1 MPAVQR
7 DQRSAGA
14 ADRDGQHPEGDRLLA
29 DRRRAG
35 AEGHRQRL
43 VALCDAYDAAVLL
56 RDGDDLRFNAH
67 HGPIPI
73 GLEKWPINRRWTA
86 GRAFVDQKPVH
97 IENLQDETNAEF
109 SDGREL
115 SLRMGHRSILS
126 VPLLREKES
135 IGAIVLR
142 RNEVHPFTD
151 KQISM
156 LQTFADQAVIAIGN
170 VRLFEEVQ
178 AKTNDLS
185 EALRQQT
192 ATSEVLSVISSSAGD
207 LAPVL
212 RPCLARPCSFVARTS
227 APSTRS
233 TESSFIPPPPVGS
246 LPSMTSTAAAMR

>member
-1 MPAVQR
+1 MIASSPTDVEPALKAIVE
-7 DQRSAGA
+7 SAC
-14 ADRDGQHPEGDRLLA
+14 
-29 DRRRAG
+29 
-35 AEGHRQRL
+35 
-43 VALCDAYDAAVLL
+43 ALCDAYDAAVLL

-151 KQISM
+151 KQISL
-156 LQTFADQAVIAIGN
+156 LQT
-170 VRLFEEVQ
+170 
-178 AKTNDLS
+178 
-185 EALRQQT
+185 
-192 ATSEVLSVISSSAGD
+192 
-207 LAPVL
+207 
-212 RPCLARPCSFVARTS
+212 
-227 APSTRS
+227 
-233 TESSFIPPPPVGS
+233 
-246 LPSMTSTAAAMR
+246 LPIRR